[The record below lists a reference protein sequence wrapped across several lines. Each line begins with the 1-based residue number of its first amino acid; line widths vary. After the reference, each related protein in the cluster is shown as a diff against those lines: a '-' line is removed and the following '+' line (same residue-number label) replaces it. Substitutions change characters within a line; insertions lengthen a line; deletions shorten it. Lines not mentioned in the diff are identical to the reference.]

1 MQSNLTT
8 ICSGELNY
16 PTSIILAFLHTI
28 SGMFSVGGNLFVLVA
43 IFQTP
48 SLHTTSN
55 YFIASLAVADLSV
68 GLIINPL
75 WVTKSVLNIWENSH
89 FLTMFTEF
97 MSMQTLFTT
106 TYSLAFV
113 SYDRYLAVTSVFR
126 YLHLMTIKRCV
137 LSIALVWVLS
147 FGFGAVRFAVIN
159 PLMLPYLWTVVAV
172 ICYTIPFTIIAY
184 SYYFIFKEARRQRRQ
199 IEAVENSISTRET
212 SETIRSETKNRKAA
226 YTIGIV
232 IGLYLLFAFPSMVIT
247 AIQLITSDNCL
258 KVRIIRMWFW
268 GALVSFASS
277 ACNPWVY
284 AARITEY
291 RQAFKSILSYIC
303 PFKFSIATRNNKI
316 KCLTIP
322 KAKDNEMG

>member
-1 MQSNLTT
+1 MHPNLTT
-8 ICSGELNY
+8 ICSGELSY
-16 PTSIILAFLHTI
+16 PTSIILAILHTI
-28 SGMFSVGGNLFVLVA
+28 SGLLSVGGNLFVLIA
-43 IFQTP
+43 IFQTQ
-48 SLHTTSN
+48 SLHSTSN

-68 GLIINPL
+68 GLIISPL

-89 FLTMFTEF
+89 FLTTFTEF

-126 YLHLMTIKRCV
+126 YLHLMTTKRCV
-137 LSIALVWVLS
+137 ISIVLVWVFS
-147 FGFGAVRFAVIN
+147 FGFSAVRFAVTN
-159 PLMLPYLWTVVAV
+159 PLLLPYLWTVVAV

-199 IEAVENSISTRET
+199 IEAVENSISTREASDT
-212 SETIRSETKNRKAA
+212 TRNASKNRKAA

-247 AIQLITSDNCL
+247 AIQLITRDNCL
-258 KVRIIRMWFW
+258 KLRIIRAWFW

-284 AARITEY
+284 AARLKEY
-291 RQAFKSILSYIC
+291 RQAFKSIFNCIC
-303 PFKFSIATRNNKI
+303 PFKLSMAS
-316 KCLTIP
+316 
-322 KAKDNEMG
+322 

>member
-1 MQSNLTT
+1 MHPNLTT

-16 PTSIILAFLHTI
+16 STSIVLAILHAI
-28 SGMFSVGGNLFVLVA
+28 SGLSSVGGNLLVLIA
-43 IFQTP
+43 IFQTQ

-68 GLIINPL
+68 GLIISPL
-75 WVTKSVLNIWENSH
+75 WVTKSVLNIWENNH
-89 FLTMFTEF
+89 FLTVFTEF

-126 YLHLMTIKRCV
+126 YLNLMTTKRCV
-137 LSIALVWVLS
+137 ISITLVWVVS
-147 FGFGAVRFAVIN
+147 FGFSAVRFAVTN

-172 ICYTIPFTIIAY
+172 ICYTIPFTVIAY
-184 SYYFIFKEARRQRRQ
+184 SYYFIFREAKRQRRQ
-199 IEAVENSISTRET
+199 IEAVENSINCRRQT
-212 SETIRSETKNRKAA
+212 SETIRNASKNRKAA

-247 AIQLITSDNCL
+247 AIQLLTGDNCL
-258 KVRIIRMWFW
+258 KLRIIRAWFW
-268 GALVSFASS
+268 GALISFASS

-284 AARITEY
+284 AARLTEY
-291 RQAFKSILSYIC
+291 RLAFKSIFNCIC
-303 PFKFSIATRNNKI
+303 PFKLSIDRS
-316 KCLTIP
+316 
-322 KAKDNEMG
+322 